1 MSLNLNWLANILSG
15 GLIMTKKPEPKKLT
29 PNEWAKQRAE
39 RFRAKSLA
47 RARKLKMDIKDV
59 PSRAQIE
66 HWLIDNMQFDSD
78 SISTYAFFQCYITG
92 LRVML
97 PDAEIDHINGVKNGL
112 GFDNI
117 DITSREFNKIKS
129 DMPLREFMALMDC
142 IAEFS
147 DAGKSVMTRLK
158 RGNMVFVRKS

>member
-1 MSLNLNWLANILSG
+1 
-15 GLIMTKKPEPKKLT
+15 MTKKTKLT
-29 PNEWAKQRAE
+29 PTQWAHQRAE

-47 RARKLKMDIKDV
+47 RARKLKLDVKDV

-66 HWLIDNMQFDSD
+66 HWLLDNMKFDSD
-78 SISTYAFFQCYITG
+78 CISTYAFYECYITG

-112 GFDNI
+112 GFDNMGV
-117 DITSREFNKIKS
+117 TSRDFNQVKS
-129 DMPLREFMALMDC
+129 DMPLRDFKALMDC
-142 IAEFS
+142 IALFE

-158 RGNMVFVRKS
+158 RGNMVFVRK

>member
-1 MSLNLNWLANILSG
+1 
-15 GLIMTKKPEPKKLT
+15 MTNKKQPKKLT
-29 PNEWAKQRAE
+29 PTQWAKQRAE

-47 RARKLKMDIKDV
+47 RAKKLKMDVKDV

-78 SISTYAFFQCYITG
+78 SISTYAFYECYITG

-112 GFDNI
+112 GFDNMGV
-117 DITSREFNKIKS
+117 TSRDFNKIKS
-129 DMPLREFMALMDC
+129 DMPLRDFKALMDC
-142 IAEFS
+142 IALFE

-158 RGNMVFVRKS
+158 RGNMVFVRK